1 MRPDSEITNGLAL
14 CSPDIGNQAHAV
26 WQWYNCCAA
35 RVPRGKQPL
44 RINLD
49 ETSVCL
55 FQGGGKGTV
64 ALNKRRGNPSEE
76 PHERASRAKRRCCLT
91 HVAFI
96 CEKPDIQPL
105 LPQVIV
111 GNPATFLVRDF
122 AALQAAAPLNVHL
135 VRQKSAWNNKELMAR
150 IITML
155 GIALR
160 EHLAEWQPI
169 LLLDCSRVHLHPIVF
184 NRCLANN
191 IWPIIVPAKLTW
203 LLQPCD
209 THAFLR
215 FKIYLRKAYQAARAR
230 AVSQELNVAEFLACM
245 YSAIRFVLQG
255 TVWDTAFDADGFGH
269 GQQRLSNLVLRN
281 LNISDP
287 LHLPDSL
294 PTDELLRE
302 CFPRGARVPRE
313 ILLRPLQ
320 PPAVPAAM
328 PKAPVGHRLAR
339 GPRVSAASSSTATV
353 AVPKVSGARPWA
365 SLPGLPAGREP
376 RTRAD
381 HRLVAALAK
390 GRT

>member
-1 MRPDSEITNGLAL
+1 MGPKKRDRFWTQIP
-14 CSPDIGNQAHAV
+14 SPKMVSLSDHRNQAHAV

-35 RVPRGKQPL
+35 RVPAGKRPL

-55 FQGGGKGTV
+55 FQGGGKGTI
-64 ALNKRRGNPSEE
+64 AFKRRRDHPSEE

-96 CEKPDIQPL
+96 CERPELQPL

-111 GNPATFLVRDF
+111 GNQATFLVRDF
-122 AALQAAAPLNVHL
+122 AALQAAAPRNVHL

-150 IITML
+150 IISML
-155 GIALR
+155 ALALR
-160 EHLAEWQPI
+160 GHFAEWQPI
-169 LLLDCSRVHLHPIVF
+169 LLLDASRVHLHAMVF
-184 NRCLANN
+184 SRCIANN
-191 IWPIIVPAKLTW
+191 IWPIVVPAKLTW

-209 THAFLR
+209 THAFAG
-215 FKIYLRKAYQAARAR
+215 FKIFLRKAYQAARAQ
-230 AVSQELNVAEFLACM
+230 AASQELNVAEFLACL
-245 YSAIRFVLQG
+245 YSAIRSVLQG

-269 GQQRLSNLVLRN
+269 RQERLRNFIQRN
-281 LNISDP
+281 LNMSDP

-294 PTDELLRE
+294 PTEELLKH
-302 CFPRGARVPRE
+302 CFPRGARVPHQ

-320 PPAVPAAM
+320 PRALPAAL
-328 PKAPVGHRLAR
+328 PKAPVGRRLALL
-339 GPRVSAASSSTATV
+339 PRPSAASSST
-353 AVPKVSGARPWA
+353 GAAAIPGASAGWA
-365 SLPGLPAGREP
+365 P

-390 GRT
+390 AKPHP